1 MTDADGFIQGPVD
14 DILFVPPCPPGGK
27 MLFNENSLLKFIVN
41 DDFCVEI
48 TFGTPLTDLYQS
60 KRHTLLGP
68 SGSGKVTFLER
79 VKGGEK
85 IHMGPNERI
94 CYSYN
99 FPNAPWTDT
108 CKDHSAGHK
117 GALTCLCCQDPEGGP
132 HHPMGDCQA
141 AMSTYAPIAPK
152 PDWATAPVSQKF
164 ITPHIPKS
172 SQSRATVPSSGGGGG
187 YGGGRGGY
195 GNGRPRQTRP
205 RHDRSYQPHRYW
217 GSGADGAGNGRHGR
231 KRNRAEYEQR
241 PRPSGNN
248 NNNNNNSR

>member
-1 MTDADGFIQGPVD
+1 MVMECHVPVMD
-14 DILFVPPCPPGGK
+14 R
-27 MLFNENSLLKFIVN
+27 SL
-41 DDFCVEI
+41 
-48 TFGTPLTDLYQS
+48 
-60 KRHTLLGP
+60 
-68 SGSGKVTFLER
+68 
-79 VKGGEK
+79 
-85 IHMGPNERI
+85 
-94 CYSYN
+94 
-99 FPNAPWTDT
+99 
-108 CKDHSAGHK
+108 
-117 GALTCLCCQDPEGGP
+117 
-132 HHPMGDCQA
+132 
-141 AMSTYAPIAPK
+141 MSTYAPIAPK

-164 ITPHIPKS
+164 ITPHLPKS

-205 RHDRSYQPHRYW
+205 NRSYQPHRYW